1 MGNRMEMI
9 FTREEIQRITE
20 DIRNNVHT
28 LTVDVHGLRVKEAK
42 RLLNNLMSIN
52 REGYNICVIHGYNHG
67 TAIKEMI
74 HGKLNNPRMEEKKG
88 GKGNYGRTVLKMREA
103 A

>member
-9 FTREEIQRITE
+9 FTNDEIARITE
-20 DIRNNVHT
+20 GIKNDVHT
-28 LTVDVHGLRVKEAK
+28 ITVDVHGLRVKDAK
-42 RLLNNLMSIN
+42 RLLNNLMAIN
-52 REGYNICVIHGYNHG
+52 REGYDIQVIHGYSHG

-74 HGKLNNPRMEEKKG
+74 YGKLESPRLECKKAV
-88 GKGNYGRTVLKMREA
+88 KRNHGRTILKMNKA